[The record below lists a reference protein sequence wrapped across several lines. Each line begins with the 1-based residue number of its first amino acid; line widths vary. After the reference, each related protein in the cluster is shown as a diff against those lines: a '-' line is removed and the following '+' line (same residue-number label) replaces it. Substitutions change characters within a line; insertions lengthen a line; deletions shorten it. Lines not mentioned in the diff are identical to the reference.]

1 MESQWLELPDEP
13 DINTVLLYEEFAF
26 MSNYK
31 KDCYQAL
38 KDQLTSWETI
48 FFLPLPK
55 DPLTAPDPQDIC
67 VFELGAYVLMSR
79 DGGFKWTKYYIRT
92 ENGIVGIYENL
103 EKSVCFYCSCTH
115 NLRTT
120 TILSVQRR

>member
-26 MSNYK
+26 MNNYK
-31 KDCYQAL
+31 KDQYQVL
-38 KDQLTSWETI
+38 KDKLASWETI

-55 DPLTAPDPQDIC
+55 DPLAQRSDIS

-79 DGGFKWTKYYIRT
+79 DGGFKWNKFYIRT

-103 EKSVCFYCSCTH
+103 EKSVSIFV
-115 NLRTT
+115 
-120 TILSVQRR
+120 SVH